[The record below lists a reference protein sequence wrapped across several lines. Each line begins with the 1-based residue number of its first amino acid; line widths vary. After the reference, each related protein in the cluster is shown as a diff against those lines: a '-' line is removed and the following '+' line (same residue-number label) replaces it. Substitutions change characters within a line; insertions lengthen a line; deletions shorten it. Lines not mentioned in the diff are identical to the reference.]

1 MHVVQCAALILLHP
15 TGLSGIQS
23 PDVAKKQH
31 DFIKT
36 MQIRRKGCG
45 M

>member
-1 MHVVQCAALILLHP
+1 MQGAIPVDIA
-15 TGLSGIQS
+15 
-23 PDVAKKQH
+23 PDAYVAKKQH

-36 MQIRRKGCG
+36 MQIHRKGCG